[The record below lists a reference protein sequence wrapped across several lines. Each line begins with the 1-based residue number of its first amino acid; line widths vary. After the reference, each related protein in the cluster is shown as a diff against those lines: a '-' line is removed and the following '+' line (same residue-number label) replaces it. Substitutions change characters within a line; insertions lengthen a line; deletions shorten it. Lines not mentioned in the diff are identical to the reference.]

1 MRWRRILDVRAADL
15 EEEMAEQRFSVPP
28 SPTKTA
34 ATERTSQRAERAIK
48 QSAMREQLSEE
59 GPACITNTRHSTGLG
74 RGHALGRGSQDS
86 TVDP

>member
-1 MRWRRILDVRAADL
+1 
-15 EEEMAEQRFSVPP
+15 MAEQRFSVLP

-48 QSAMREQLSEE
+48 QSAMREHFQKI

>member
-1 MRWRRILDVRAADL
+1 MNDVPFLLRATTTAAD
-15 EEEMAEQRFSVPP
+15 Q
-28 SPTKTA
+28 
-34 ATERTSQRAERAIK
+34 AERDAR
-48 QSAMREQLSEE
+48 ALSEE

>member
-1 MRWRRILDVRAADL
+1 M
-15 EEEMAEQRFSVPP
+15 
-28 SPTKTA
+28 A

>member
-1 MRWRRILDVRAADL
+1 
-15 EEEMAEQRFSVPP
+15 MAEQRFSVPP
-28 SPTKTA
+28 SPTKRA

>member
-1 MRWRRILDVRAADL
+1 MAANFDVR
-15 EEEMAEQRFSVPP
+15 EHRS
-28 SPTKTA
+28 
-34 ATERTSQRAERAIK
+34 ERSEHQA
-48 QSAMREQLSEE
+48 SAMREQLSEE

>member
-1 MRWRRILDVRAADL
+1 MRCRRILDVRAADL
-15 EEEMAEQRFSVPP
+15 EEEMAVQRFSVPP

-59 GPACITNTRHSTGLG
+59 GAGLHHQHAAQHGARSRACAWPG
-74 RGHALGRGSQDS
+74 
-86 TVDP
+86 

>member
-1 MRWRRILDVRAADL
+1 MAANSRCSRRRS
-15 EEEMAEQRFSVPP
+15 EEEM
-28 SPTKTA
+28 A

>member
-1 MRWRRILDVRAADL
+1 
-15 EEEMAEQRFSVPP
+15 MAEQRFSVPP

-48 QSAMREQLSEE
+48 QSAMREQLSEV
-59 GPACITNTRHSTGLG
+59 GPSCITNSRHSTGLG